1 MNMISILFL
10 VFLMVLSQSSMANVD
25 ETGGYRIL
33 ITSSLDENGMPIDEI
48 DSIQLDHK
56 LFYIFSEWNLPAGDY
71 RYSCIIYDGDRRV
84 VNSQYNTFKS
94 DGSNFNFWC
103 SHDLDKSTDKPGD
116 WYAEMGIEDFGSAN
130 IYFTVTEDNIRKS
143 LIGKWD
149 WSNQEDSCNT
159 DHVINISFNDTGT
172 KMYHSSQS
180 GMRLTTSDESYEE
193 IVYSILSEGDK
204 YLRTIVINETQKT
217 DNGEM
222 FLWDL
227 VLKDDNSFCWKQS
240 EWPEGHCTEKL
251 IKCAK

>member
-1 MNMISILFL
+1 
-10 VFLMVLSQSSMANVD
+10 MVLSQSSMANVD

-227 VLKDDNSFCWKQS
+227 VLKDDKSFCWKQS